1 MERMDKQAKGIGGV
15 GPIVKVTWNDAAEQI
30 KIHAINGDNPEE
42 HLAVCE
48 TIGELVVKDRKA
60 LILVHHWSDT
70 DGIDILAIPTD
81 WVQKIEVLEKV
92 GDAILEP
99 TRNELCIL
107 ENLES
112 QQESQN
118 AKTSKS
124 SKSK

>member
-1 MERMDKQAKGIGGV
+1 MDKTASGIGGV

-30 KIHAINGDNPEE
+30 KIRAINGENPEE

-48 TIGELVVKDRKA
+48 TVGELVVKDRKA

-81 WVQKIEVLEKV
+81 WVQTIEVLEKV
-92 GDAILEP
+92 GDAIIEP
-99 TRNELCIL
+99 TRNELCII

-112 QQESQN
+112 QPESQDVS
-118 AKTSKS
+118 TSKD
-124 SKSK
+124 SKNK

>member
-1 MERMDKQAKGIGGV
+1 MDKKASGIGGV

-48 TIGELVVKDRKA
+48 TVGELVVKDRKA

-92 GDAILEP
+92 GDAIIEP
-99 TRNELCIL
+99 TRNELCTI

-112 QQESQN
+112 QPES
-118 AKTSKS
+118 KDVSTSKD
-124 SKSK
+124 SKNK

>member
-1 MERMDKQAKGIGGV
+1 MDNEARGIGGV

-30 KIHAINGDNPEE
+30 KIHCIDGENPEK

-81 WVQKIEVLEKV
+81 WVQKIEVFEKV
-92 GDAILEP
+92 GDAIIEP
-99 TRNELCIL
+99 TRNDICII
-107 ENLES
+107 ENSES
-112 QQESQN
+112 QPESQDVS
-118 AKTSKS
+118 TSS
-124 SKSK
+124 NSKSK